1 MAWMNGW
8 GISHGSWERLCKGRW
23 CPGVSCCGGQEL
35 LSKENGKG
43 TASTHMRLE
52 VWRSC
57 GCLPSAWQKKKNCS
71 PRQEGRE
78 AVASAPTPDGK
89 PVFTRSIQT
98 EGLQP
103 VPSPRCYST
112 RSSQSSY
119 RLFSAGWGQI
129 PLQQKLHYQP
139 TLQQVREQCKDSRAR
154 PWHTNMA
161 PGAGIY
167 LQVEMS

>member
-8 GISHGSWERLCKGRW
+8 GISHSSWERLCKGRW
-23 CPGVSCCGGQEL
+23 CPRVSYCGGQEL

-57 GCLPSAWQKKKNCS
+57 GCFPFAWQKKNCS

-78 AVASAPTPDGK
+78 AGASAPAPDSN

-112 RSSQSSY
+112 RSPGYSY
-119 RLFSAGWGQI
+119 RLFSVSWGQS
-129 PLQQKLHYQP
+129 PLQQRLHHQP
-139 TLQQVREQCKDSRAR
+139 TPQQVQKQHKDSKAW
-154 PWHTNMA
+154 PWHTTA